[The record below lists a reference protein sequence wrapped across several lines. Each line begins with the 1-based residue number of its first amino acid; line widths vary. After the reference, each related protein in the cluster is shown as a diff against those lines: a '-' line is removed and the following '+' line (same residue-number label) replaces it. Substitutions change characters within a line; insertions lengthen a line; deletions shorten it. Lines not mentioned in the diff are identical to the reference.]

1 MYKMSNFVPSPHLPD
16 SLHQLLVIRSLVWEP
31 LSFFMDHHQPL
42 VHSAHLLVKRFLL
55 PSRSVTTLNI
65 VGAIYCQS
73 SRLFLVIPGDNLGQT
88 VVVDKPVAILL
99 VVDVKLGILPVV
111 DDSAILSAA
120 VIFSNN
126 LTPLFPGKRL
136 FELK

>member
-1 MYKMSNFVPSPHLPD
+1 MYEISSFVPSPHLPD

-42 VHSAHLLVKRFLL
+42 VHSSHLLVKSLLL
-55 PSRSVTTLNI
+55 PSRSVRLNI

-73 SRLFLVIPGDNLGQT
+73 SRLFLVIPGDNLRQT
-88 VVVDKPVAILL
+88 MVVDKPVAILL